1 MGILE
6 VLVRV
11 VGVLLEKSYKMDSKR
26 IWIFVAIFAV
36 FAASQVLAIKC
47 YVGTSGEAGGI
58 SVGNLLR
65 KEETCGEGIFQ
76 CKNSTTG
83 AVGQKVT
90 TFECGTTVNQTLTC
104 TKTTTASIDT
114 NACFCN
120 TDLCNG
126 SEILKSGNFILFL
139 MLIPTLMM
147 KF

>member
-26 IWIFVAIFAV
+26 IWIFVTIFAV

-65 KEETCGEGIFQ
+65 KEETCEGIFQ

-126 SEILKSGNFILFL
+126 SEILKSGKFILFL

>member
-1 MGILE
+1 MK
-6 VLVRV
+6 VLKNSIF
-11 VGVLLEKSYKMDSKR
+11 LL
-26 IWIFVAIFAV
+26 
-36 FAASQVLAIKC
+36 VLAIKC

-139 MLIPTLMM
+139 MLISTLLM